1 MSGTLKKDDNDY
13 PVSGG
18 VSTSDSNV
26 VLPFKVNPVNGRL
39 QIQAASGGG
48 GTGTWWKVN
57 GTIDGV
63 NNIFTIAT
71 AVGSDFVLHLNRQI
85 QAQTVG
91 VDTWDYSYSVGGGT
105 TTITY
110 VSAPDASLN
119 GTPHQAF
126 VIS

>member
-18 VSTSDSNV
+18 VSTTDANA

-39 QIQAASGGG
+39 QVQSSAAG
-48 GTGTWWKVN
+48 GTGTWVKVT

-63 NNIFTIAT
+63 NATFTL
-71 AVGSDFVLHLNRQI
+71 AVAAGSDFLLFLNRAQ

-91 VDTWDYSYSVGGGT
+91 ADTWDYSYVAGGGI

-110 VSAPDASLN
+110 VTPPDASLS

-126 VIS
+126 VVS